1 MAPGHH
7 SAQATCEPERSTPSK
22 SPPSILWARSA
33 SQFPSAAF
41 GAPLKLQPQPG
52 SQLQNS
58 RYVPES
64 FQSAMSD
71 VALADYLPS
80 SLSLRR
86 AYSLRRGTSSHAPG
100 RTEVGTVPR
109 TSSRLAGSKRILSG
123 GLSLKPDRLNEPA
136 PDYAKRPDD
145 RGGGHASDQRGEIE
159 DVRRCARPTSVATS
173 RRHLCVAVQN
183 RYPPHSTR
191 AEHAP
196 SLGRPMPAT

>member
-7 SAQATCEPERSTPSK
+7 SAQATCEPERWTPSK
-22 SPPSILWARSA
+22 SPSSILWARSA
-33 SQFPSAAF
+33 WQFPSAEF

-100 RTEVGTVPR
+100 RNGGRDSPPDTLPFGSFEPHLVRGTVPE
-109 TSSRLAGSKRILSG
+109 AG
-123 GLSLKPDRLNEPA
+123 P
-136 PDYAKRPDD
+136 AKR
-145 RGGGHASDQRGEIE
+145 
-159 DVRRCARPTSVATS
+159 T
-173 RRHLCVAVQN
+173 
-183 RYPPHSTR
+183 
-191 AEHAP
+191 
-196 SLGRPMPAT
+196 